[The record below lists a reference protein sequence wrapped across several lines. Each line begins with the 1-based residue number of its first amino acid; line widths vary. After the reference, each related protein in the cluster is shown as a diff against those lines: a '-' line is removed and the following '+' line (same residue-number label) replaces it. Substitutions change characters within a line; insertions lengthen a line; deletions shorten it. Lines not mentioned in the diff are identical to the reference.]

1 MIGSGVE
8 MKECVAVVPAD
19 EVDWWT
25 NSLKVWG
32 ADRFIVKT
40 DHAKVM
46 PEMAAAA
53 TPTAEALAK
62 KKAYLMECG
71 LPESQATAC
80 VATDLPSGFKAT
92 TPSSC
97 FCKSLTRLDSINKN
111 S

>member
-19 EVDWWT
+19 EVEWWT

-32 ADRFIVKT
+32 ASRFIVKT
-40 DHAKVM
+40 DHTEDSAN
-46 PEMAAAA
+46 AI
-53 TPTAEALAK
+53 PTEEALAK